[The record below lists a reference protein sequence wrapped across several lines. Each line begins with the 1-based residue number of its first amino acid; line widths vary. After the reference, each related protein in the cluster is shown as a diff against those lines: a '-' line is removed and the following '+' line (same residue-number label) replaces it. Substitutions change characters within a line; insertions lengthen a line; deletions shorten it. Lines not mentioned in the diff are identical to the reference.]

1 MLPTLCGIVSQP
13 AQHSPILVDG
23 AVELITLALAPSG
36 VEAARQ
42 IHEAATPAMLQVP
55 REGEQWQWLAG
66 TMCVEAL
73 DVCLRTALSH
83 DAVLPSYCTNHCA
96 TAAPAHSH

>member
-36 VEAARQ
+36 AEAARH
-42 IHEAATPAMLQVP
+42 IHKAATAAMLQVG
-55 REGEQWQWLAG
+55 RGERGSNKHGASG
-66 TMCVEAL
+66 ARL
-73 DVCLRTALSH
+73 DL
-83 DAVLPSYCTNHCA
+83 CA
-96 TAAPAHSH
+96 SLCASVFGE